1 MKFVSVR
8 DIRGSTAQLWRDL
21 EKERDL
27 VVTNNGKPVAILSAT
42 DGASLERALND
53 IRRCRADDALR
64 QIQRDAARR
73 RLNELSIEEIDAE
86 IQASRKRRRAS

>member
-21 EKERDL
+21 EQERDL

-42 DGASLERALND
+42 DGASFERALID

-73 RLNELSIEEIDAE
+73 RLDKLSIEEIDAE
-86 IQASRKRRRAS
+86 IQASRKRRGAS

>member
-21 EKERDL
+21 EQEQDL

-53 IRRCRADDALR
+53 IRRCRADGALR

-73 RLNELSIEEIDAE
+73 RLDKLSIEEIDAE